1 MAFCLSGYLSAQWTA
16 GLLLQADAWVPWCG
30 LGAVV
35 LARSSQ
41 RPGWSARAGA
51 ILAGAAPLAAA
62 FLLGEIFIAAMGA
75 MFAVITAAVDRWS
88 AAHAGSTAAP
98 AERGAAPL
106 RWRPLLAC
114 AAAALA
120 LAGAVALVVVLPAAR
135 AAADTDRGRPLAR
148 AFAET
153 ASLHPIRLVELVA
166 PQAMGVPYEHY
177 PGGRWLNEADLDGTP
192 LSYSMYLGA
201 SVFALA
207 ALAFGR
213 GRRLALGLAVAAGF
227 FLIVALGKHTPVHH
241 GWRSVLRL
249 MAYMR
254 YPEKYMVLVTAWL
267 SLLAG
272 LGAARLLAGEV
283 RVRRVLAVAG
293 VLVAVVLAAGLYPAE
308 LAPYVR
314 KGGLT
319 GLGAVLGIAVALYLR
334 PRRPLAAALLLP
346 AVVVGDLAAA
356 AVPMQHF
363 GPARIATTVPDVV
376 RAIQDQNRNIV
387 PPPRAHRTRA
397 AEFSVAR
404 RYRVASYAAGQARA
418 MQVLV
423 ENASNTFGIALVP
436 GYDAAL
442 PSAAMNAWAAGLRH
456 GPGAMRL
463 FAVPYAVFPEPGAPR
478 SRPWQQAL
486 VPVMDPAPGARL
498 YRLRDPL
505 PRLYLTGRAELR
517 PDPLRGSLDPAGWDP
532 LFAPAVLD
540 GSLAYLSPEPGV
552 AGLEGPPGR
561 AGICRFD
568 LFQAHRI
575 EATCRADREALAVFV
590 EQHDP
595 GWSAQVDGRA
605 VPLLRANALFRAVRL
620 APGEHG
626 IRLSFHPPGLAAGGA
641 AALAA
646 LLAGLGL
653 LVVWLRGR
661 RGGYNSPVSP
671 PEGGPP
677 ALDTPFDQVGGRPA
691 VERLA
696 ARFYE
701 VMERDEPELTAVHR
715 QAEAGAGIDPEVKR
729 RFALFLVG
737 WLGGPQDYMAVHG
750 HPRLRMRHAHV
761 AIGPGLRDAWLRCM
775 TRAMDDCGV
784 AGPVRP
790 FLDQRF
796 AEVANFL
803 TMDTGKGRG

>member
-1 MAFCLSGYLSAQWTA
+1 M
-16 GLLLQADAWVPWCG
+16 
-30 LGAVV
+30 
-35 LARSSQ
+35 
-41 RPGWSARAGA
+41 
-51 ILAGAAPLAAA
+51 
-62 FLLGEIFIAAMGA
+62 
-75 MFAVITAAVDRWS
+75 
-88 AAHAGSTAAP
+88 
-98 AERGAAPL
+98 
-106 RWRPLLAC
+106 
-114 AAAALA
+114 
-120 LAGAVALVVVLPAAR
+120 VVLPAAR
-135 AAADTDRGRPLAR
+135 AAAGTDRGRPLER

-213 GRRLALGLAVAAGF
+213 GRRLALGLALAAAF

-272 LGAARLLAGEV
+272 LGTARLLAGEV
-283 RVRRVLAVAG
+283 RVRRVLGVAG

-319 GLGAVLGIAVALYLR
+319 GLGAVLGVAVALYLR

-346 AVVVGDLAAA
+346 AMVVGDLAAA

-363 GPARIATTVPDVV
+363 GPARIATTVPEVV
-376 RAIQDQNRNIV
+376 KAIQGENRNTV

-397 AEFSVAR
+397 AEVSVAR
-404 RYRVASYAAGQARA
+404 HYRVVSYATGQARA

-442 PSAAMNAWAAGLRH
+442 PSAAMTAWAAGGRH
-456 GPGAMRL
+456 GPGGLRL

-478 SRPWQQAL
+478 ARGWQAL
-486 VPVMDPAPGARL
+486 EPVMDPAPGARL

-505 PRLYLTGRAELR
+505 PRLYLAGRAELR
-517 PDPLRGSLDPAGWDP
+517 PDPPAGSLDPAGWDP

-540 GSLAYLSPEPGV
+540 GQLAYLSPGPGV
-552 AGLEGPPGR
+552 AALDGAPGR

-590 EQHDP
+590 EQHHP
-595 GWSAQVDGRA
+595 GWSAEVDGRA
-605 VPLLRANALFRAVRL
+605 VPLLRANTLFRAVRL
-620 APGEHG
+620 APGEHA
-626 IRLSFHPPGLAAGGA
+626 IRLRFHPPGLAAGGT

-646 LLAGLGL
+646 LIAGLAL
-653 LVVWLRGR
+653 LGVWLHGR
-661 RGGYNSPVSP
+661 RSDRTSG
-671 PEGGPP
+671 
-677 ALDTPFDQVGGRPA
+677 
-691 VERLA
+691 
-696 ARFYE
+696 
-701 VMERDEPELTAVHR
+701 
-715 QAEAGAGIDPEVKR
+715 
-729 RFALFLVG
+729 
-737 WLGGPQDYMAVHG
+737 
-750 HPRLRMRHAHV
+750 
-761 AIGPGLRDAWLRCM
+761 
-775 TRAMDDCGV
+775 
-784 AGPVRP
+784 
-790 FLDQRF
+790 
-796 AEVANFL
+796 
-803 TMDTGKGRG
+803 

>member
-1 MAFCLSGYLSAQWTA
+1 MLGGRALVALAIAGVLALVYFPIVIGQVMFFRDPANWTYPARFFARATLLAGELPTWNPLLGLGFPTLGNPLYGLFYPPNWLFLPTPERLVVHMVTWQSLGHLIWGGLGMAALLLRLLPGEDRQQAGSAASGRVRGGD
-16 GLLLQADAWVPWCG
+16 GLLPVRLPQRTVDGGVAAASGC
-30 LGAVV
+30 LGALVRPGRGGPGPQQP
-35 LARSSQ
+35 AT
-41 RPGWSARAGA
+41 PGWSARAGA
-51 ILAGAAPLAAA
+51 VLAGAAPLAAA

-75 MFAVITAAVDRWS
+75 MFAAITAAVDRWS
-88 AAHAGSTAAP
+88 ARANAGSNAAP
-98 AERGAAPL
+98 ADRGLAPL

-135 AAADTDRGRPLAR
+135 AAAGTDRGRPLAR

-363 GPARIATTVPDVV
+363 GPARIATNVPDVV

-404 RYRVASYAAGQARA
+404 RYRVTSYAAGQMRA

-423 ENASNTFGIALVP
+423 ENASNSFGIALVP

-517 PDPLRGSLDPAGWDP
+517 PDPLRGSMDPAGWDP

-620 APGEHG
+620 APGEHS

-661 RGGYNSPVSP
+661 RG
-671 PEGGPP
+671 
-677 ALDTPFDQVGGRPA
+677 DT
-691 VERLA
+691 
-696 ARFYE
+696 
-701 VMERDEPELTAVHR
+701 T
-715 QAEAGAGIDPEVKR
+715 
-729 RFALFLVG
+729 
-737 WLGGPQDYMAVHG
+737 
-750 HPRLRMRHAHV
+750 PR
-761 AIGPGLRDAWLRCM
+761 
-775 TRAMDDCGV
+775 
-784 AGPVRP
+784 
-790 FLDQRF
+790 
-796 AEVANFL
+796 
-803 TMDTGKGRG
+803 